1 MPELPPPVV
10 ASSLFCWRRKMK
22 HKRLTRDGTY
32 GWGFDGY
39 PYVQTRI
46 ESPDFCGLAALL
58 TLAPCKSQY
67 WYMPKAGRICVTGP
81 GVRWLQLIPD
91 GKKRVITAVFL
102 PDGKLSIWYV
112 DVTDGWYLD
121 TDGVPVFIDKYL
133 DVIFSPEGDMKV
145 DDRDELD
152 AAYAKGELSRAQ
164 YEQGIAEG
172 EAIQRELC
180 ADLAATEALCRAVLA
195 RVEQGTT
202 SAPPLPGQ

>member
-1 MPELPPPVV
+1 
-10 ASSLFCWRRKMK
+10 MK

-32 GWGFDGY
+32 GWGFRGHS
-39 PYVQTRI
+39 YVQTRI
-46 ESPDFCGLAALL
+46 ESPEFCGLAALI
-58 TLAPCKSQY
+58 TLAPCQSQY
-67 WYMPKAGRICVTGP
+67 WHMPKAGRICVTGT

-91 GKKRVITAVFL
+91 GKNRVITAVFL
-102 PDGKLSIWYV
+102 PDGRLSIWYV

-133 DVIFSPEGDMKV
+133 DVIFSPQGDLKV

-152 AAYAKGELSRAQ
+152 AAYAKGELTQVQ

-180 ADLAATEALCRAVLA
+180 VDLTATEALCRAVLA
-195 RVEQGTT
+195 RVEQGKATAT
-202 SAPPLPGQ
+202 VLWGQ

>member
-1 MPELPPPVV
+1 
-10 ASSLFCWRRKMK
+10 MK

-46 ESPDFCGLAALL
+46 ESPAFSGLAALL
-58 TLAPCKSQY
+58 TLPSCQTQY
-67 WYMPKAGRICVTGP
+67 WYMPKAGRICVTGK
-81 GVRWLQLIPD
+81 GVRWLQLIPE
-91 GKKRVITAVFL
+91 GKSHVITAVFL
-102 PDGKLSIWYV
+102 PGGKLSLWYV
-112 DVTDGWYLD
+112 DVIDGWYLD

-133 DVIFSPEGDMKV
+133 DVIFSPQGDLKV

-152 AAYAKGELSRAQ
+152 AAYARGELSREQ

-180 ADLAATEALCRAVLA
+180 ADLAATEAMCRAVLA
-195 RVEQGTT
+195 QVEQGTT
-202 SAPPLPGQ
+202 SATASSAE